1 MLTKLLDWVVGKEP
15 VATGTGLAALVTAA
29 LGVAAAFG
37 LSITTAQ
44 IAAIGALAAA
54 AAGLFARR
62 QVTPVTTPALRR
74 IDRESPPPPPD
85 PRGSVPLALVI
96 LVALGVALMAGMA
109 FCGDALFEDEDE
121 VNDVGLVLV
130 TDHECEYG
138 DCGQDY
144 DQWNN
149 RDENRN
155 RNRNRGSFSPGP
167 FDRSPVDAFNG
178 NTVCLPGSTC
188 YSDRPEDDGSSRRD
202 DPGYTPAAQVPA

>member
-15 VATGTGLAALVTAA
+15 VATGNGIAALVTAA

-37 LSITTAQ
+37 VGITTAQ

-54 AAGLFARR
+54 LAALFARR
-62 QVTPVTTPALRR
+62 NVTPVTTPALRR
-74 IDRESPPPPPD
+74 LDRNAPPPPPD

-96 LVALGVALMAGMA
+96 LIALAVAIMAGLA

-121 VNDVGLVLV
+121 VNDLGASAWVA
-130 TDHECEYG
+130 DHECYEYG
-138 DCGQDY
+138 DCGGGQSY
-144 DQWNN
+144 EDQWSNED
-149 RDENRN
+149 RNRN
-155 RNRNRGSFSPGP
+155 RNRNRGAFSPGP

-188 YSDRPEDDGSSRRD
+188 YSGRRD
-202 DPGYTPAAQVPA
+202 DAPPDEA